1 MAARMMVIVG
11 VLSYAFVIAASAS
24 LLYKTAP
31 PTGQQQQKQQAS
43 KPHIVFMLVDDWGWA
58 DVGYHRNSSSEEIV
72 TPNINNLVKEGL
84 ELDQHYVFSVCS
96 PTRSSFLSGRVPIH
110 VYDHGVGEIAYN
122 PNDPVSGFSGIPRN
136 MTGIGTKMKEGG
148 YATHMV
154 GKWDAGMATPD
165 HTPQGRGFDTSLN
178 YFYHA
183 NSYYNETGGGLCN
196 NTHIVD
202 LWDTDKPANTLNG
215 TGPDGNYEEGLFKE
229 RILQIIDNHDPST
242 PLFLYYA
249 AHIVHRPYEV
259 PENYLKKFDFIDEPY
274 RQVYH
279 AMVNYLDDV
288 VGEIVQALK
297 DKGLWD
303 NLLFVTSSDNG
314 GPVWSDFGGN
324 NFPLK
329 GGKASF
335 WQGGV
340 RVNAFAS
347 GGYLP
352 KSMRGKKTDG
362 YIHVADWYATFSS
375 LAGVDPT
382 DNRAAKAKLPPI
394 DSFNVWPL
402 ISGQNSTSPR
412 VDIPISDT
420 TLISGEYKILTGNV
434 NLAGW
439 TGPVYPNTTKP
450 SGISAVEH
458 CGDSGC
464 LYNIIDDPEEYTN
477 LAEKM
482 PDMLKEMQAK
492 LNKYQATRFTPNRGS
507 DSPAACETA
516 LNVYHGFWGPF
527 VP

>member
-1 MAARMMVIVG
+1 MTQKIFVVG
-11 VLSYAFVIAASAS
+11 VLLCVTLTIVSAS
-24 LLYKTAP
+24 S
-31 PTGQQQQKQQAS
+31 TGKQRAS
-43 KPHIVFMLVDDWGWA
+43 KPHIVFMMVDDWGWA
-58 DVGYHRNSSSEEIV
+58 DVGYHLNSTSKEVV
-72 TPNINNLVKEGL
+72 TPNIDKLVKEGL
-84 ELDQHYVFSVCS
+84 QLDQHYVFNWCS
-96 PTRSSFLSGRVPIH
+96 PTRSALLTGRVPIH
-110 VYDHGVGEIAYN
+110 VNDVTTPETLYN
-122 PNDPVSGFSGIPRN
+122 PNDPVSGFDGIPRN

-154 GKWDAGMATPD
+154 GKWNAGMATPD

-178 YFYHA
+178 YFHHA
-183 NSYYNETGGGLCN
+183 NSFYNETAGECN
-196 NTHIVD
+196 KTHIVD

-215 TGPDGNYEEGLFKE
+215 TGPDGHYEEGLFKE
-229 RILQIIDNHDPST
+229 RVLKIINNHDPST

-259 PENYLKKFDFIDEPY
+259 PENYLKKFNFIDEPY

-303 NLLFVTSSDNG
+303 NLLFVASSDNG
-314 GPVWSDFGGN
+314 GPVWNDFGGN

-329 GGKASF
+329 GGKASD

-340 RVNAFAS
+340 RVNAFVS

-352 KSMRGKKTDG
+352 NNMRGKKSNG
-362 YIHVADWYATFSS
+362 YIHIADWYSTFSS

-382 DNRAAKAKLPPI
+382 DDRAAKANLPPI
-394 DSFNVWPL
+394 DSLNVWPL

-412 VDIPISDT
+412 VDIPLT
-420 TLISGEYKILTGNV
+420 QNTLISGQYKILTGNV
-434 NLAGW
+434 DLAGW

-450 SGISAVEH
+450 SGISAIEH

-477 LAEKM
+477 LADIVKM
-482 PDMLKEMQAK
+482 PDVLKEMQAK
-492 LNKYQATRFTPNRGS
+492 LAKYQATHFAPDRGS
-507 DSPAACETA
+507 VSPAACETA
-516 LNVYHGFWGPF
+516 LKVYHGFWGPF

>member
-1 MAARMMVIVG
+1 MDIKILG
-11 VLSYAFVIAASAS
+11 VLSYVFVVATSAS
-24 LLYKTAP
+24 FLKTP
-31 PTGQQQQKQQAS
+31 PPEQRQQVSTKQQAS
-43 KPHIVFMLVDDWGWA
+43 KPHIMFLLVDDWGWA

-72 TPNINNLVKEGL
+72 TPNIDNLVKEGL
-84 ELDQHYVFSVCS
+84 ELDQHYTFKFCC
-96 PTRSSFLSGRVPIH
+96 PTRSSFLTGRVPIH
-110 VYDHGVGEIAYN
+110 VDDSGNTEEWHN
-122 PNDPVSGFSGIPRN
+122 PNDPISGFSGIPRN

-154 GKWDAGMATPD
+154 GKWNAGMATPD

-178 YFYHA
+178 YFHHA
-183 NSYYNETGGGLCN
+183 NSFYNETAGTPCN
-196 NTHIVD
+196 KTHIVD

-215 TGPDGNYEEGLFKE
+215 TGPDGHYEEGLFKE
-229 RILQIIDNHDPST
+229 RVLQIINNHDPST

-303 NLLFVTSSDNG
+303 NLLFVASSDNG
-314 GPVWSDFGGN
+314 GPVWNDFGGN

-329 GGKASF
+329 GGKASD

-352 KSMRGKKTDG
+352 NNMRGKKSDG
-362 YIHVADWYATFSS
+362 YIHIADWYSTFSS
-375 LAGVDPT
+375 LAGIDPT
-382 DNRAAKAKLPPI
+382 DDRAAKAKLPPI
-394 DSFNVWPL
+394 DSLNVWPL

-412 VDIPISDT
+412 VDIPLT
-420 TLISGEYKILTGNV
+420 QNTLISGQYKILTGNV
-434 NLAGW
+434 DLAGW

-450 SGISAVEH
+450 SGISAIEN

-482 PDMLKEMQAK
+482 PDVLKEMQAK
-492 LNKYQATRFTPNRGS
+492 LAKYQATRFAPDRGS
-507 DSPAACETA
+507 VSPAACETA
-516 LNVYHGFWGPF
+516 LKVYHGFWGPF

>member
-1 MAARMMVIVG
+1 MQIITKILIIVG
-11 VLSYAFVIAASAS
+11 VISNILAVTAALTRAHSG
-24 LLYKTAP
+24 KW
-31 PTGQQQQKQQAS
+31 QQQQAS
-43 KPHIVFMLVDDWGWA
+43 KPHIVFMMVDDWGWA
-58 DVGYHRNSSSEEIV
+58 DVGYHRNSSSKEVV
-72 TPNINNLVKEGL
+72 TPNIDRLVKEGL
-84 ELDQHYVFSVCS
+84 QLDQHYVFNWCS
-96 PTRSSFLSGRVPIH
+96 PTRSAFLTGRVPIH
-110 VYDHGVGEIAYN
+110 VNDVTTSEIIYN
-122 PNDPVSGFSGIPRN
+122 PNDSVSGFDGIPRN
-136 MTGIGTKMKEGG
+136 MTGIGMKMKEGG

-178 YFYHA
+178 YFNHA
-183 NSYYNETGGGLCN
+183 NDYYDETAGNCN
-196 NTHIVD
+196 KTHIVD
-202 LWDTDKPANTLNG
+202 LWDTDKPASSLNG

-229 RILQIIDNHDPST
+229 RILQIINNHDPST

-249 AHIVHRPYEV
+249 AHIVHRPYQV
-259 PENYLKKFDFIDEPY
+259 PDKYLKKFDFIDEQY
-274 RQVYH
+274 RRVYL

-303 NLLFVTSSDNG
+303 NLLFVASSDNG
-314 GPVWSDFGGN
+314 GPERNGFGGN

-329 GGKASF
+329 GGKWTD

-340 RVNAFAS
+340 RVNSFAS

-352 KSMRGKKTDG
+352 KSMQGQKTDG
-362 YIHVADWYATFSS
+362 YIHIADWYATFSS

-382 DNRAAKAKLPPI
+382 DDRAAKAKLPPI
-394 DSFNVWPL
+394 DSLNVWPL

-412 VDIPISDT
+412 VDIPISET
-420 TLISGEYKILTGNV
+420 TLISSQYKILQGEV
-434 NLAGW
+434 EQAGW

-464 LYNIIDDPEEYTN
+464 LYNIIDDPEERTN

-482 PDMLKEMQAK
+482 PDILKEMQAK
-492 LNKYQATRFTPNRGS
+492 LAKYQASRFNPDRGKVS
-507 DSPAACETA
+507 LAACQTA

-527 VP
+527 IP